1 MLYLYI
7 SLAFFAG
14 FAFVSGLNLLVADVI
29 EDRRKYQAIRVR
41 EELRLRSAERARAE
55 WKKSET
61 QYRIAAQPSIRG
73 TDQGGLLSRW
83 QLVVLQSG
91 IAGIGPEAILIL
103 AVCLAIFGAGLTMF
117 LTGKPL
123 FGIPVAVVLGVAPI
137 RWVFHKRKLR
147 QKRLLKQLPDAY
159 QMISRGLRSGQTI
172 GQAMRA
178 ISDEVSSPLAEE
190 FAYCWEQQN
199 LGLTPEASLKE
210 LAKRTG
216 ILEIKIFVVAL
227 TINASSGG
235 NLSLLLEKLSVVIRE
250 RDKMQDKVMAM
261 TAEGRMQAYMLVAL
275 PFGLAAMI
283 SVVNPTYILPLL
295 DYKSVVAG
303 MILWMGVG
311 VLWMQRI
318 INFDQ

>member
-14 FAFVSGLNLLVADVI
+14 FAFVSGLNYLVADVI
-29 EDRRKYQAIRVR
+29 DDRRKHQAVRVR

-55 WKKSET
+55 WKNREL
-61 QYRIAAQPSIRG
+61 QYPMVAHAAKQDVDLGLIAK
-73 TDQGGLLSRW
+73 W

-91 IAGIGPEAILIL
+91 IAGIGAKAILIL
-103 AVCLAIFGAGLTMF
+103 AVCLGIVGAGLTVF
-117 LTGKPL
+117 FTGKPL

-137 RWVFHKRKLR
+137 RWVFHRRKLR

-250 RDKMQDKVMAM
+250 RDKMQDKVMAL

-311 VLWMQRI
+311 VMWMQSI
-318 INFDQ
+318 IHFDQ

>member
-29 EDRRKYQAIRVR
+29 DDRRKHQAIRVR

-55 WKKSET
+55 WKDREKH
-61 QYRIAAQPSIRG
+61 YRVEAQPAKR
-73 TDQGGLLSRW
+73 DVELDLLGKW

-91 IAGIGPEAILIL
+91 IAGIGAKAILVAAL
-103 AVCLAIFGAGLTMF
+103 CLAMIGAGMVVF
-117 LTGKPL
+117 LTGKFL
-123 FGIPVAVVLGVAPI
+123 FGVPVAVVLGLAPL
-137 RWVFHKRKLR
+137 RLVFYKRKVR

-178 ISDEVSSPLAEE
+178 ISEEVSSPLAEE

-250 RDKMQDKVMAM
+250 RDKMQDKVMAL

-295 DYKSVVAG
+295 DYKSVVVG

-311 VLWMQRI
+311 VMWMQSI
-318 INFDQ
+318 IHFDQ

>member
-1 MLYLYI
+1 MLYLYV

-29 EDRRKYQAIRVR
+29 EDRRKHQAIRVR

-55 WKKSET
+55 WKNRQT
-61 QYRIAAQPSIRG
+61 QYRIAAHPAKQ
-73 TDQGGLLSRW
+73 DAALGLLGKW
-83 QLVVLQSG
+83 HLVVLQSG
-91 IAGIGPEAILIL
+91 IAGIGSEAILIV
-103 AVCLAIFGAGLTMF
+103 AVCLAMVGAGVTVF
-117 LTGKPL
+117 FTGKPL
-123 FGIPVAVVLGVAPI
+123 FGIPVALVLGVAPI
-137 RWVFHKRKLR
+137 RWVFFRRKVR

-250 RDKMQDKVMAM
+250 RDKMQDKVMAL
-261 TAEGRMQAYMLVAL
+261 TSEGRMQAYMLVAM

-283 SVVNPTYILPLL
+283 SVVNPSYLLPLL

>member
-14 FAFVSGLNLLVADVI
+14 FAFVSGLNYLVADVI
-29 EDRRKYQAIRVR
+29 DDRRKHQAIRVR

-55 WKKSET
+55 WKNRET
-61 QYRIAAQPSIRG
+61 QYRIAAQPAKQDS
-73 TDQGGLLSRW
+73 DLGLLGKW

-91 IAGIGPEAILIL
+91 IAGIGAEAILIL
-103 AVCLAIFGAGLTMF
+103 AVCLAMIGAGLAVF
-117 LTGKPL
+117 FTGKPL
-123 FGIPVAVVLGVAPI
+123 FGIPVAVVLGLAPF
-137 RWVFHKRKLR
+137 RWVFHKRKVR

-250 RDKMQDKVMAM
+250 RDKMQDKVMAL

-311 VLWMQRI
+311 VMWMQSI
-318 INFDQ
+318 IHFDQ

>member
-7 SLAFFAG
+7 SLGFFAG
-14 FAFVSGLNLLVADVI
+14 FAFVSGLNFLVADVI
-29 EDRRKYQAIRVR
+29 DDRRKHQAIRVR

-55 WKKSET
+55 WKNRET
-61 QYRIAAQPSIRG
+61 HYRIAPQAAKQ
-73 TDQGGLLSRW
+73 DADLGLLGKW
-83 QLVVLQSG
+83 QMVVLQSG
-91 IAGIGPEAILIL
+91 IAGIRAEAILIL
-103 AVCLAIFGAGLTMF
+103 AVCLAMIGAGLTVF
-117 LTGKPL
+117 FTGKPL
-123 FGIPVAVVLGVAPI
+123 FGIPVALVLGVAPI
-137 RWVFHKRKLR
+137 RWVFHRRKVR

-250 RDKMQDKVMAM
+250 RDKMQDKVMAL

-283 SVVNPTYILPLL
+283 SVVNPTYLLPLL
-295 DYKSVVAG
+295 DYKSVLAG
-303 MILWMGVG
+303 MILWMGFG
-311 VLWMQRI
+311 VMWMQSI
-318 INFDQ
+318 IHFDQ

>member
-1 MLYLYI
+1 MLYLYV

-14 FAFVSGLNLLVADVI
+14 FAFVSGLNYLVADVI
-29 EDRRKYQAIRVR
+29 EDRRKHQAIRVR

-55 WKKSET
+55 WKNRET
-61 QYRIAAQPSIRG
+61 QYRIAPQPAKQDSEL
-73 TDQGGLLSRW
+73 GLLGKWR
-83 QLVVLQSG
+83 LVVLQSG
-91 IAGIGPEAILIL
+91 IVGMGAESIGIL
-103 AVCLAIFGAGLTMF
+103 AVCIAMLGGGSIAFM
-117 LTGKPL
+117 TGKPL
-123 FGIPVAVVLGVAPI
+123 FGILGAVVLGLAPL
-137 RWVFHKRKLR
+137 RWVFRKRKVR
-147 QKRLLKQLPDAY
+147 QKKLLKQLPDAY
-159 QMISRGLRSGQTI
+159 QMIARGLRSGQTI

-178 ISDEVSSPLAEE
+178 IADEVSSPLAEE

-227 TINASSGG
+227 TINSSSGG
-235 NLSLLLEKLSVVIRE
+235 NLSTLLEKLSLVIRD
-250 RDKMQDKVMAM
+250 RDKMQDKIMAL

-295 DYKSVVAG
+295 DYKSVVVG
-303 MILWMGVG
+303 MVLWMGVG
-311 VLWMQRI
+311 VMWMQSI

>member
-14 FAFVSGLNLLVADVI
+14 FAFVSGLNFLVADVI
-29 EDRRKYQAIRVR
+29 EDRRKHQAIRAR
-41 EELRLRSAERARAE
+41 EELRLRSAERARVE
-55 WKKSET
+55 WKNRQT
-61 QYRIAAQPSIRG
+61 QYRIAAHPAKR
-73 TDQGGLLSRW
+73 DAALGLLGKW

-91 IAGIGPEAILIL
+91 IAGIGAEAIWIV
-103 AVCLAIFGAGLTMF
+103 AVCLAMFGAGLAVF
-117 LTGKPL
+117 FTGKPL
-123 FGIPVAVVLGVAPI
+123 FGIPVALVLGVAPI
-137 RWVFHKRKLR
+137 RWVFYRRKVR

-227 TINASSGG
+227 TINATAGG

-250 RDKMQDKVMAM
+250 RDKMQDKVMAL
-261 TAEGRMQAYMLVAL
+261 TSEGRMQAYMLVAM
-275 PFGLAAMI
+275 PFGLAAII
-283 SVVNPTYILPLL
+283 SVVNPTYLLPLL

>member
-1 MLYLYI
+1 MLYLYV

-14 FAFVSGLNLLVADVI
+14 FAFVSGLNLLVVDVI
-29 EDRRKYQAIRVR
+29 EDRRKHQAIRVR

-55 WKKSET
+55 WKNRQT
-61 QYRIAAQPSIRG
+61 HYRIAPQAAKQ
-73 TDQGGLLSRW
+73 DAALGLLGKW

-91 IAGIGPEAILIL
+91 IAGIGSEAILIV
-103 AVCLAIFGAGLTMF
+103 AVCLALVGAGVTVF
-117 LTGKPL
+117 FTGKPL
-123 FGIPVAVVLGVAPI
+123 FGIPAALVLGVAPI
-137 RWVFHKRKLR
+137 RWVFYRRKVR

-178 ISDEVSSPLAEE
+178 VSDEVSSPLAEE

-199 LGLTPEASLKE
+199 LGLSPEASLKE

-250 RDKMQDKVMAM
+250 REKMQDKVMAL
-261 TAEGRMQAYMLVAL
+261 TSEGRMQAYMLVAM

-283 SVVNPTYILPLL
+283 SVVNPTYLLPLL